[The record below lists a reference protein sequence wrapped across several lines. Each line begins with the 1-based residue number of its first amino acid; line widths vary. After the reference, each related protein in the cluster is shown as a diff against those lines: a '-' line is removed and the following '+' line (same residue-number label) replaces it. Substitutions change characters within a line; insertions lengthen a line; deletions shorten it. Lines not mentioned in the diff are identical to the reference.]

1 MSAPIVITDETG
13 TGGTSKAADTGPVWA
28 GDVPGGVRWALR
40 DSWNE
45 ATRHLRA
52 MPRNPELLI
61 FATLQPIMF
70 VVLFRYVF
78 GGSIEIPGMSYTQY
92 LMPGIFAQTVVF
104 GSAFTGVGLAEDLQK
119 GFIDRL
125 RSLPISQSAVL
136 IGRTVSDALRNLIT
150 FSVMLVVAFIIG
162 FRFEGGLLRG
172 LAATALLLVFSYA
185 FSWIQALI
193 GLSVRSV
200 EAANSAGFI
209 WMFPLTFVSSAF
221 VDPTQMAP
229 WVRTLAEHN
238 PFTLVTDAARALYN
252 GQDPRGAVW
261 QSLLWALGI
270 VVVFATLT
278 VRRFTSAAS
287 R

>member
-1 MSAPIVITDETG
+1 MT
-13 TGGTSKAADTGPVWA
+13 AADPALMDDAASRAAAVAPQGELHHLQH
-28 GDVPGGVRWALR
+28 GVLSALR
-40 DSWNE
+40 DSWIE
-45 ATRHLRA
+45 ATRHLRVI
-52 MPRNPELLI
+52 PRNADLLI

-78 GGSIEIPGMSYTQY
+78 GGSIVIPDFDYDQY

-104 GSAFTGVGLAEDLQK
+104 GSAFTGIGIAEDMQK

-136 IGRTVSDALRNLIT
+136 IGRTVSDTLRNMIT
-150 FSVMLVVAFIIG
+150 FAVMLVVSFAIG
-162 FRFEGGLLRG
+162 FRFEGGLVRG
-172 LAATALLLVFSYA
+172 VAATALLLAFAYA

-193 GLSVRSV
+193 GLSVKSV

-221 VDPTQMAP
+221 VSTENMPSWLQRVADA
-229 WVRTLAEHN
+229 N
-238 PFTLVTDAARALYN
+238 PFTLATNAARALYN
-252 GQDPRGAVW
+252 GRDPGSSVW

-270 VVVFATLT
+270 TVVFAVLT
-278 VRRFTSAAS
+278 IRRFTTTAT
-287 R
+287 RG

>member
-1 MSAPIVITDETG
+1 MAV
-13 TGGTSKAADTGPVWA
+13 TSIDAADLNLHEPSS
-28 GDVPGGVRWALR
+28 GVVWALR

-45 ATRHLRA
+45 ARRHLA
-52 MPRNPELLI
+52 AVPRNPDLLI

-70 VVLFRYVF
+70 VLLFRYVF
-78 GGSIEIPGMSYTQY
+78 GGSIRIPGISYNQY

-104 GSAFTGVGLAEDLQK
+104 GSAFTSIGVADDMQK

-136 IGRTVSDALRNLIT
+136 IGRTASDVLRNTIT
-150 FSVMLVVAFIIG
+150 FIVMLVVAFLIG

-172 LAATALLLVFSYA
+172 LAATGLLLLFSYS

-193 GLSVRSV
+193 GLSVKSV
-200 EAANSAGFI
+200 EAANSAGFM

-221 VDPTQMAP
+221 VSTESMTP
-229 WVRTLAEHN
+229 WLRRVADAN
-238 PFTLVTDAARALYN
+238 PFTIATNAARALYN
-252 GQDPRGAVW
+252 GRDPGNTVW
-261 QSLLWALGI
+261 QSLLWAFAI
-270 VVVFATLT
+270 FAVFAVLSL
-278 VRRFTSAAS
+278 RKFARTSS